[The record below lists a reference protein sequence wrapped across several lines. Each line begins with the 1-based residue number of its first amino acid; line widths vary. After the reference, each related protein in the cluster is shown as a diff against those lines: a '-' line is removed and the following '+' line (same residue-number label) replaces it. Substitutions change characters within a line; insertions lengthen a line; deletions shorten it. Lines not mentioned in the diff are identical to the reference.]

1 MRSDYLETT
10 QTRNTMA
17 KLGYM
22 GLIPFLFGLL
32 LSLTDSQVFSL
43 SGETLFITY
52 SVVILSFW
60 SGILWGN
67 GIENFESQSSNKALI
82 LSNVIVLAAWL
93 AVLLGEQQEFLTTL
107 ILILILGYIAVW
119 RAERSMREEN
129 QSEGPD
135 GYFDMRTRLTSSV
148 VLMHGIVML
157 T

>member
-1 MRSDYLETT
+1 MRSDYLAPT

-22 GLIPFLFGLL
+22 GLVPFLFGLL
-32 LSLTDSQVFSL
+32 LSLTDSQFLGL

-52 SVVILSFW
+52 SVVILSFL
-60 SGILWGN
+60 SGILWGS

-82 LSNVIVLAAWL
+82 LSNVIVLFAWL
-93 AVLLGEQQEFLTTL
+93 AVLLGEQKEFLTTL
-107 ILILILGYIAVW
+107 ILIIGYIAVW

>member
-10 QTRNTMA
+10 QTRDTMA

-32 LSLTDSQVFSL
+32 LSLTDSQFFSL
-43 SGETLFITY
+43 SGETFFITY
-52 SVVILSFW
+52 SVVILSFL

-82 LSNVIVLAAWL
+82 LSNIIVLAAWL
-93 AVLLGEQQEFLTTL
+93 AVLLGEQQEFLTT
-107 ILILILGYIAVW
+107 LILILGYIAVW

>member
-1 MRSDYLETT
+1 MATT

-17 KLGYM
+17 RLGYM

-32 LSLTDSQVFSL
+32 LSLTDSQFLGL

-52 SVVILSFW
+52 SVVILSFL

-67 GIENFESQSSNKALI
+67 GIENFESQTSNKALI

-93 AVLLGEQQEFLTTL
+93 AVLLGEQEEFITTL
-107 ILILILGYIAVW
+107 ILIIGYIAVW

>member
-1 MRSDYLETT
+1 METT

-32 LSLTDSQVFSL
+32 LSLTDSQFFSL

-52 SVVILSFW
+52 SVVILSFL

-67 GIENFESQSSNKALI
+67 AIENFESQSSNKALI

-93 AVLLGEQQEFLTTL
+93 AVLLGEQKEFLTTL
-107 ILILILGYIAVW
+107 ILILGYIAAW
-119 RAERSMREEN
+119 RAERSVREEN

-157 T
+157 P

>member
-32 LSLTDSQVFSL
+32 LSLTDSQFFSL
-43 SGETLFITY
+43 SGETFFITY
-52 SVVILSFW
+52 SVVILSFL

-107 ILILILGYIAVW
+107 ILILGYIAVW
-119 RAERSMREEN
+119 RAERSMGEEN

>member
-1 MRSDYLETT
+1 MRSDYMATT

-32 LSLTDSQVFSL
+32 LSLTDSQFLGL

-52 SVVILSFW
+52 SVVILSFL

-67 GIENFESQSSNKALI
+67 GIENFENQTSNKALI

-93 AVLLGEQQEFLTTL
+93 AMLLGEQKEFITTL
-107 ILILILGYIAVW
+107 ILIIGYIAVW

>member
-32 LSLTDSQVFSL
+32 LSLTDSQFFSF
-43 SGETLFITY
+43 SGESLFITY
-52 SVVILSFW
+52 SVVILSFL

-67 GIENFESQSSNKALI
+67 GIDNFESQSSNKALI

-107 ILILILGYIAVW
+107 ILIIGYIAVW

-135 GYFDMRTRLTSSV
+135 GYFDMRTRLTSSE

>member
-1 MRSDYLETT
+1 MRSDYLAPT

-32 LSLTDSQVFSL
+32 LSLTDSQFLGL

-52 SVVILSFW
+52 SVVILSFL
-60 SGILWGN
+60 SGILWGS

-82 LSNVIVLAAWL
+82 LSNVIVLVAWV
-93 AVLLGEQQEFLTTL
+93 AVLLGEQKEFLTTL
-107 ILILILGYIAVW
+107 VLIIGYIAVW

>member
-1 MRSDYLETT
+1 MRSDYLATT

-32 LSLTDSQVFSL
+32 LSLTDSQFLGL
-43 SGETLFITY
+43 SGEALFITY
-52 SVVILSFW
+52 SVVILSFL

-82 LSNVIVLAAWL
+82 LSNVIVLVAWL
-93 AVLLGEQQEFLTTL
+93 AVLLGEQKEFLTTL
-107 ILILILGYIAVW
+107 ILIIGYIAVW
-119 RAERSMREEN
+119 RAERSIREEN

>member
-10 QTRNTMA
+10 QIRNIMA

-52 SVVILSFW
+52 SVVILSFL

-107 ILILILGYIAVW
+107 ILILGYIAVW

>member
-1 MRSDYLETT
+1 MATT

-22 GLIPFLFGLL
+22 GLVPFLFGLL
-32 LSLTDSQVFSL
+32 LSLTDSRL
-43 SGETLFITY
+43 IGISGETLFITY
-52 SVVILSFW
+52 SVVILSFL

-82 LSNVIVLAAWL
+82 LSNVIVLIAWV
-93 AVLLGEQQEFLTTL
+93 AVLLGEQKEFLTTL
-107 ILILILGYIAVW
+107 ILIIGYIAVW
-119 RAERSMREEN
+119 RAERAMREEN

>member
-52 SVVILSFW
+52 SVVILSFL

-67 GIENFESQSSNKALI
+67 GIENFESQSSNKALF

-93 AVLLGEQQEFLTTL
+93 AVLLGEQQEFLTT
-107 ILILILGYIAVW
+107 LILILGYIAVW

>member
-1 MRSDYLETT
+1 MATT

-32 LSLTDSQVFSL
+32 LSLTDSQLLGL

-52 SVVILSFW
+52 SVVILSFL

-67 GIENFESQSSNKALI
+67 GIENFESQTSNKALI
-82 LSNVIVLAAWL
+82 LSNVIVLIAWL
-93 AVLLGEQQEFLTTL
+93 AMLLGEQKEFLTT
-107 ILILILGYIAVW
+107 LILILGYIAVW
-119 RAERSMREEN
+119 RAERAMREEN
-129 QSEGPD
+129 QSQGPD

>member
-1 MRSDYLETT
+1 MRSDYLATT

-32 LSLTDSQVFSL
+32 LSLTGSQFLGL

-52 SVVILSFW
+52 SVVILSFLT
-60 SGILWGN
+60 GILWGS

-82 LSNVIVLAAWL
+82 LSNMIVLAAWL
-93 AVLLGEQQEFLTTL
+93 AVLLGEQKEFLTT
-107 ILILILGYIAVW
+107 LILILGYIAVW

>member
-1 MRSDYLETT
+1 MRSDYMETT

-32 LSLTDSQVFSL
+32 LSLTDSQFFSL

-52 SVVILSFW
+52 SVVILSFL

-67 GIENFESQSSNKALI
+67 AIENFESQSSNKALI

-93 AVLLGEQQEFLTTL
+93 AMILGEQQEFLTTL
-107 ILILILGYIAVW
+107 ILMLGYIAVW

>member
-1 MRSDYLETT
+1 MRSDYMAIT

-32 LSLTDSQVFSL
+32 LSLTDSQFLGL

-52 SVVILSFW
+52 SVVILSFL

-82 LSNVIVLAAWL
+82 LSNVIVLAAWV
-93 AVLLGEQQEFLTTL
+93 AVLLGEQKEFITTL
-107 ILILILGYIAVW
+107 ILIIGYIAVW

>member
-32 LSLTDSQVFSL
+32 LSLTDSQFFSL
-43 SGETLFITY
+43 SGETFFITY
-52 SVVILSFW
+52 SVVILSFL

-82 LSNVIVLAAWL
+82 LSNIIVLAAWL
-93 AVLLGEQQEFLTTL
+93 AVLLGEQQEFLTT
-107 ILILILGYIAVW
+107 LILILGYIAVW

>member
-32 LSLTDSQVFSL
+32 LSLTDSQLFSF
-43 SGETLFITY
+43 SGESLFITY
-52 SVVILSFW
+52 SVVILSFL

-67 GIENFESQSSNKALI
+67 GIDNFESQSSNKALI

-93 AVLLGEQQEFLTTL
+93 AVLLGEQQEFVTTL
-107 ILILILGYIAVW
+107 ILIIGYIAVW

>member
-52 SVVILSFW
+52 SVAILSFL

-67 GIENFESQSSNKALI
+67 GIENFESQYSNKALI

-107 ILILILGYIAVW
+107 ILIIGYIAVW
-119 RAERSMREEN
+119 RAERFMREDN

>member
-1 MRSDYLETT
+1 METT

-32 LSLTDSQVFSL
+32 LSLTDSQFFSL

-52 SVVILSFW
+52 SVVILSFL

-93 AVLLGEQQEFLTTL
+93 AVLLGEQQEFLTTV
-107 ILILILGYIAVW
+107 ILILGYIAVW
-119 RAERSMREEN
+119 RAERTMREEN
-129 QSEGPD
+129 QSQGSD

>member
-1 MRSDYLETT
+1 MRSDYLATT

-32 LSLTDSQVFSL
+32 LSLTDSQFLGL

-52 SVVILSFW
+52 SVVILSFL
-60 SGILWGN
+60 SGILWGS
-67 GIENFESQSSNKALI
+67 GIENFESQSSNKALV
-82 LSNVIVLAAWL
+82 LSNVIVLFAWL
-93 AVLLGEQQEFLTTL
+93 AVLLGEQKEFLTTL
-107 ILILILGYIAVW
+107 ILIIGYIAVW

>member
-1 MRSDYLETT
+1 MRSDYLATT

-32 LSLTDSQVFSL
+32 LSLTDSQFFGL

-52 SVVILSFW
+52 SVVILSFL

-82 LSNVIVLAAWL
+82 ISNVIVLVAWL
-93 AVLLGEQQEFLTTL
+93 AVLLGEQKEFLTTL
-107 ILILILGYIAVW
+107 ILIIGYIAVW

-148 VLMHGIVML
+148 VLMHSIVML

>member
-1 MRSDYLETT
+1 MRSDYLDTT

-32 LSLTDSQVFSL
+32 LSLTDSQFFSL

-52 SVVILSFW
+52 SVVILSFL

-107 ILILILGYIAVW
+107 ILILGYIAAW

>member
-1 MRSDYLETT
+1 MRSDYMAKT

-32 LSLTDSQVFSL
+32 LSLTDSQFLGL

-52 SVVILSFW
+52 SVVILSFL

-67 GIENFESQSSNKALI
+67 GIENFESQTSNKALI

-93 AVLLGEQQEFLTTL
+93 TVLLGEQQEFLTTL
-107 ILILILGYIAVW
+107 VLIIGYIAVW

>member
-1 MRSDYLETT
+1 MRSDYLATT

-32 LSLTDSQVFSL
+32 LSLTDSQFL
-43 SGETLFITY
+43 GLGGETLFITY
-52 SVVILSFW
+52 SVVILSFL
-60 SGILWGN
+60 SGILWGS

-82 LSNVIVLAAWL
+82 LSNVIVLVAWL
-93 AVLLGEQQEFLTTL
+93 AVLLGEQKEFLTTL
-107 ILILILGYIAVW
+107 ILIIGYIAVW

-129 QSEGPD
+129 QSEGPE
-135 GYFDMRTRLTSSV
+135 GYFEMRTQLTSSV

>member
-1 MRSDYLETT
+1 MESDYMGTT

-32 LSLTDSQVFSL
+32 LSLTDSQLLSL

-52 SVVILSFW
+52 SVVILSFL

-82 LSNVIVLAAWL
+82 LSNMVVLIAWL
-93 AVLLGEQQEFLTTL
+93 AVLLGEQKEFLTTL
-107 ILILILGYIAVW
+107 ILIIGYIAVW

-129 QSEGPD
+129 QSQGPD
-135 GYFDMRTRLTSSV
+135 GYLDMRTRLTSSV

>member
-1 MRSDYLETT
+1 MRSDYLDTT

-32 LSLTDSQVFSL
+32 LSLTDSQFFSL

-52 SVVILSFW
+52 SVVILSFL

-107 ILILILGYIAVW
+107 ILMLGYIAVW

>member
-1 MRSDYLETT
+1 MRADYMATT

-32 LSLTDSQVFSL
+32 LSLTDSQLLGL

-52 SVVILSFW
+52 SVVILSFL

-67 GIENFESQSSNKALI
+67 GIENFESQTSNKALI
-82 LSNVIVLAAWL
+82 LSNVIVLIAWL
-93 AVLLGEQQEFLTTL
+93 AMLLGEQKEFLTT
-107 ILILILGYIAVW
+107 LILILGYIAVW
-119 RAERSMREEN
+119 RAERAMREEN
-129 QSEGPD
+129 QSQGPD

>member
-1 MRSDYLETT
+1 MRANYMETT

-32 LSLTDSQVFSL
+32 LSLTDSQFFSL
-43 SGETLFITY
+43 SGETFFITY
-52 SVVILSFW
+52 SVVILSFL

-107 ILILILGYIAVW
+107 ILIIGYIAVW

>member
-1 MRSDYLETT
+1 MRSDYLDTT

-17 KLGYM
+17 KLGYI

-32 LSLTDSQVFSL
+32 LSLTDSQFFSL

-52 SVVILSFW
+52 SVVILSFL

-93 AVLLGEQQEFLTTL
+93 AVLLGEQQEFLTSL
-107 ILILILGYIAVW
+107 ILIIGYIAVW

>member
-52 SVVILSFW
+52 SVVILSFL

-93 AVLLGEQQEFLTTL
+93 AVQLGEQQEFLTT
-107 ILILILGYIAVW
+107 LILILGYIAVW
-119 RAERSMREEN
+119 RAERSMKEEN

>member
-1 MRSDYLETT
+1 MATT

-22 GLIPFLFGLL
+22 GLVPFLFGLL
-32 LSLTDSQVFSL
+32 LSLTDSQFIGI

-52 SVVILSFW
+52 SVVVLSFL

-82 LSNVIVLAAWL
+82 LSNVIVLIAWV
-93 AVLLGEQQEFLTTL
+93 AVLLGEQKEFLTTL
-107 ILILILGYIAVW
+107 ILIIGYIAVW

-129 QSEGPD
+129 QSQGPD
-135 GYFDMRTRLTSSV
+135 GYLEMRTRLTSSV

>member
-1 MRSDYLETT
+1 MKSDYMGTT

-32 LSLTDSQVFSL
+32 LSLTDSQLLSL

-52 SVVILSFW
+52 SVVILSFL

-82 LSNVIVLAAWL
+82 LSNMVVLIAWL
-93 AVLLGEQQEFLTTL
+93 AVLLGEQKEFLTTL
-107 ILILILGYIAVW
+107 ILIIGYIAVW

-129 QSEGPD
+129 QSQGPD

>member
-32 LSLTDSQVFSL
+32 LSLTDSQFFSL

-52 SVVILSFW
+52 SVVILSFL

-93 AVLLGEQQEFLTTL
+93 AVLLGEQQEFLTTV
-107 ILILILGYIAVW
+107 ILILGYIAVW

>member
-1 MRSDYLETT
+1 METT
-10 QTRNTMA
+10 QTRNTMV

-32 LSLTDSQVFSL
+32 LSFTDSQLFSL
-43 SGETLFITY
+43 SGETFFITY
-52 SVVILSFW
+52 SVVILSFL

-67 GIENFESQSSNKALI
+67 GIENFENQSSNKALI

-93 AVLLGEQQEFLTTL
+93 AALLGEQQEFLTTL
-107 ILILILGYIAVW
+107 ILLLGYIAVW

>member
-1 MRSDYLETT
+1 MSSHYIATT
-10 QTRNTMA
+10 QTRNTMTS
-17 KLGYM
+17 LGYM
-22 GLIPFLFGLL
+22 GLAPFLFSLF
-32 LSLTDSQVFSL
+32 LSLTDSQLFTL

-52 SVVILSFW
+52 SVVILSFL

-67 GIENFESQSSNKALI
+67 GIENFESHSSNKALI

-93 AVLLGEQQEFLTTL
+93 AVLLGEQKEFLTTL
-107 ILILILGYIAVW
+107 ILIIGYIAVW
-119 RAERSMREEN
+119 RAERSMREDN

-135 GYFDMRTRLTSSV
+135 GYFDMRTRLTSCV

>member
-1 MRSDYLETT
+1 MKSDYMGTT

-32 LSLTDSQVFSL
+32 LSLTDSQLLSL

-52 SVVILSFW
+52 SVVILSFL

-82 LSNVIVLAAWL
+82 LSNMVVLIAWL
-93 AVLLGEQQEFLTTL
+93 AVLLGEQKEFLTTL
-107 ILILILGYIAVW
+107 ILIIGYIAVW

-129 QSEGPD
+129 QSQGPD
-135 GYFDMRTRLTSSV
+135 GYLDMRTRLTSSV